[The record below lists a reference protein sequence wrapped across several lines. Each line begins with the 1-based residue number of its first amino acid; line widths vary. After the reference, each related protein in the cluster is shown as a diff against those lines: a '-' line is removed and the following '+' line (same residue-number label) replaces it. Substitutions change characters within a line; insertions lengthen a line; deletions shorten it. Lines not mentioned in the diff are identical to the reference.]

1 MTQLDPA
8 DLTRI
13 LNTLLPTAQAAQQ
26 VIQNI
31 ASEINK
37 TLTATA
43 NAAQRL
49 SQSLNF
55 SDTLVQNMVDN
66 FDKIKNAVNGTKLG
80 ADVFDKKIRQDF
92 NTRFNASAAIVEN
105 LNKEIIKLY
114 DDIDN
119 LQTNYPGDIVNIDKL
134 KAMIPLAELALQLEI
149 QRAEAIQN
157 ESDAYVDLIQ
167 KQKSF
172 TQALE
177 SKSGFNA
184 FESSLGIFG
193 KIPTVARGLEQL
205 SIRAKMTIGILYSV
219 FQTVYDTFDQ
229 TQTAFIK
236 TIKSFGLLKDEA
248 EPLNTFIK
256 NTTVNL
262 AKYGVTA
269 EDVAATITN
278 MADAFGSLTLFSEKT
293 GEDITLMSKQLG
305 VGNKELTDS
314 LMTLMSFG
322 KIDMVKATKVVYF
335 ASALSKAAGVPL
347 PKVMDDVA
355 KAGDK
360 ARGMIKGGAEELIKA
375 AVYARRLGTDLEK
388 VAEIGR
394 KMLDFQESITDE
406 IEASVLLGSNI
417 SFQKARELF
426 YTGKIQEGYDEIFN
440 VVKNI
445 GDFNK
450 LDIFQ
455 KEAIAKSTGMSL
467 TDLQKQLQ
475 IREDLAAI
483 EISGSDEAKKMV
495 QEYKKLTGQSGAV
508 LENTAAAR
516 EQRVKD
522 IINLKQTEE
531 IMSRIKGLFL
541 SISSWILPK
550 IEGVLIAINWL
561 LSKLDTTVGKIAI
574 GLLTLGLAFI
584 SFKTFKT
591 VFTELKLL
599 MGIIRGALVSVTA
612 ATVVQTEAQL
622 AQIAVTQ
629 AQSFAQLELA
639 AAQRAAGLTGLAG
652 LTGGLA
658 AAEIYAL
665 GGAILAIAGAFALLA
680 FGLKQ
685 FKDIKIEDVGLGL
698 LALAGL
704 IGLTSLA
711 IAAMSKVIVPAA
723 GVIGLFAG
731 AIILLSYGIKII
743 GDGLLNAG
751 QGISLFGDGLLKAI
765 SALVTYSKEV
775 STFTALNLAGV
786 FVSLKSAINDF
797 PLNDLQKIINQ
808 FFILDVLLGSIA
820 KFKYLPVIDTNNV
833 ADTFTAISSFI
844 RDFDLSKL
852 QSIVSVMQSLA
863 SSLNSISAFKGFP
876 QLTPSLNSIS
886 TIVKET
892 TQLTLPK
899 TTIDTTKVVS
909 TMQPTPVMPE
919 KTNTGN
925 QTTNVPTA
933 NSISMIDAVNAVR
946 QGLKDGMKDISLN
959 VYLDGQKMVT
969 GLSKNVAFRQDTGGI
984 AMHSS
989 LT

>member
-1 MTQLDPA
+1 MAQLDPT
-8 DLTRI
+8 DLSKI
-13 LNTLLPTAQAAQQ
+13 LSNLLPTAQATQQ
-26 VIQNI
+26 VIQSI

-43 NAAQRL
+43 NATQRL

-55 SDTLVQNMVDN
+55 SDDLVQNMADN
-66 FDKIKNAVNGTKLG
+66 FDKIKNAVNGTRLG
-80 ADVFDKKIRQDF
+80 ELLLDRKTMDDFANDFTIKQNEISKMQKSVQLAFDILKRNQNSSNSQLLSTVQRIYEEKSKI
-92 NTRFNASAAIVEN
+92 
-105 LNKEIIKLY
+105 
-114 DDIDN
+114 
-119 LQTNYPGDIVNIDKL
+119 L
-134 KAMIPLAELALQLEI
+134 KQLIQEAELVQELK
-149 QRAEAIQN
+149 
-157 ESDAYVDLIQ
+157 DVYVDLKQ
-167 KQKSF
+167 KQKLF
-172 TQALE
+172 NNALE
-177 SKSGFNA
+177 QKSGFNA

-205 SIRAKMTIGILYSV
+205 SLRAKMTIGILYSV

-248 EPLNTFIK
+248 ETLNTFIK
-256 NTTVNL
+256 NTAVNL

-269 EDVAATITN
+269 EDVAATINN

-293 GEDITLMSKQLG
+293 GEDITLISKQLG

-335 ASALSKAAGVPL
+335 ASVLSEAARVPL

-417 SFQKARELF
+417 SFQKSRELF

-516 EQRVKD
+516 EQRVRD
-522 IINLKQTEE
+522 FINLKETEE
-531 IMSRIKGLFL
+531 IMARIKGLILETAKLLLPLIDGILKGVNAVLKFAQDKVPGGVL
-541 SISSWILPK
+541 GTILGLASLYVFIKLMIIAISSITLFKKAFGGVKAPPIPNVPGGTK
-550 IEGVLIAINWL
+550 ESFFKRLFGGMDLKEAAAAAIVLIALATAFKIIVPELEKFKNIGWDDL
-561 LSKLDTTVGKIAI
+561 AKAGVVLGGLIVALNVTARGLS
-574 GLLTLGLAFI
+574 TLGP
-584 SFKTFKT
+584 
-591 VFTELKLL
+591 
-599 MGIIRGALVSVTA
+599 AL
-612 ATVVQTEAQL
+612 
-622 AQIAVTQ
+622 
-629 AQSFAQLELA
+629 
-639 AAQRAAGLTGLAG
+639 GTGLIS
-652 LTGGLA
+652 LVTGLA
-658 AAEIYAL
+658 AAGATAAAASGPL
-665 GGAILAIAGAFALLA
+665 GAIGLVLGALT
-680 FGLKQ
+680 GL
-685 FKDIKIEDVGLGL
+685 FLG
-698 LALAGL
+698 AAYGVNL
-704 IGLTSLA
+704 IG
-711 IAAMSKVIVPAA
+711 K
-723 GVIGLFAG
+723 GF
-731 AIILLSYGIKII
+731 
-743 GDGLLNAG
+743 LNAG
-751 QGISLFGDGLLKAI
+751 QGVNLFGDGLLKAV

-786 FVSLKSAINDF
+786 FFSLKSAINNF
-797 PLNDLQKIINQ
+797 PLNDLQKIVVQ
-808 FFILDVLLGSIA
+808 FSILAASLELIA
-820 KFKYLPVIDTNNV
+820 QFKYLP
-833 ADTFTAISSFI
+833 A
-844 RDFDLSKL
+844 
-852 QSIVSVMQSLA
+852 
-863 SSLNSISAFKGFP
+863 
-876 QLTPSLNSIS
+876 
-886 TIVKET
+886 
-892 TQLTLPK
+892 
-899 TTIDTTKVVS
+899 IDTTNVVS
-909 TMQPTPVMPE
+909 TMQPTPNMPGT
-919 KTNTGN
+919 TNIVS
-925 QTTNVPTA
+925 QTTNVPVN
-933 NSISMIDAVNAVR
+933 NSTSMIDAVR
-946 QGLKDGMKDISLN
+946 QGIKEGMKDISLN

-969 GLSKNVAFRQDTGGI
+969 GLSKNVGFRQDTGGI
-984 AMHSS
+984 AMQSS
-989 LT
+989 ST

>member
-1 MTQLDPA
+1 MY
-8 DLTRI
+8 
-13 LNTLLPTAQAAQQ
+13 
-26 VIQNI
+26 
-31 ASEINK
+31 E
-37 TLTATA
+37 
-43 NAAQRL
+43 
-49 SQSLNF
+49 
-55 SDTLVQNMVDN
+55 
-66 FDKIKNAVNGTKLG
+66 
-80 ADVFDKKIRQDF
+80 
-92 NTRFNASAAIVEN
+92 
-105 LNKEIIKLY
+105 
-114 DDIDN
+114 DIDN

-205 SIRAKMTIGILYSV
+205 SLRAKMTIGILYSV

-248 EPLNTFIK
+248 ETLNTFIK
-256 NTTVNL
+256 NTAVNL

-269 EDVAATITN
+269 EDAAATITN

-561 LSKLDTTVGKIAI
+561 LSKLDTTVGKIFI
-574 GLLTLGLAFI
+574 GLLTLGLAFK

-591 VFTELKLL
+591 VFTELQLL

-665 GGAILAIAGAFALLA
+665 GGAILAIAGALYILAKAGQEFNSVDWESMGKLGTAAVGLTALTLA
-680 FGLKQ
+680 IVGASAFIAASFEVILPAAVIIGVLAAAML
-685 FKDIKIEDVGLGL
+685 GLGL
-698 LALAGL
+698 
-704 IGLTSLA
+704 
-711 IAAMSKVIVPAA
+711 AAQ
-723 GVIGLFAG
+723 L
-731 AIILLSYGIKII
+731 
-743 GDGLLNAG
+743 AG
-751 QGISLFGDGLLKAI
+751 QGVNLFGDGLLKAV

-797 PLNDLQKIINQ
+797 PLNDLQKIVAQ
-808 FFILDVLLGSIA
+808 FSILAASLELIA
-820 KFKYLPVIDTNNV
+820 KFKYLPAIDTSNV
-833 ADTFTAISSFI
+833 AS
-844 RDFDLSKL
+844 
-852 QSIVSVMQSLA
+852 
-863 SSLNSISAFKGFP
+863 
-876 QLTPSLNSIS
+876 
-886 TIVKET
+886 
-892 TQLTLPK
+892 TLP
-899 TTIDTTKVVS
+899 
-909 TMQPTPVMPE
+909 PTPIIPGT
-919 KTNTGN
+919 TNTVS
-925 QTTNVPTA
+925 QTTNASTT
-933 NSISMIDAVNAVR
+933 NSTSMIDAVR
-946 QGLKDGMKDISLN
+946 QGIKEGMNNISLN

-969 GLSKNVAFRQDTGGI
+969 GLSKNVGFRQDTGGI
-984 AMHSS
+984 AMQSS